1 MRQLLILCCASLTL
15 FIFNGC
21 GSFSGN
27 YSLSGSSINKEWETL
42 YIAQIPNNAVL
53 QEPSLSQDLH
63 LAFQDVFRNRTKL
76 ALTNTEESDL
86 IIEAEIVNYDVS
98 ATAIQSND
106 IAANNR
112 LTIGV
117 KVRYINNKDETK
129 SFDRTFTA
137 YDEFTGTQ
145 TLSDVQSTLLPGII
159 NLIRD
164 QVFASVAMDW

>member
-1 MRQLLILCCASLTL
+1 MRHLLTILCALTTL
-15 FIFNGC
+15 FICNGC

-42 YIAQIPNNAVL
+42 YIAQIPNNALL

-86 IIEAEIVNYDVS
+86 IIEAEIVSYDVA

-106 IAANNR
+106 VAANNR
-112 LTIGV
+112 LTVGV
-117 KVRYINNKDETK
+117 KVRYINNKDESK
-129 SFDRTFTA
+129 SFDRTFSA
-137 YDEFTGTQ
+137 YDEFPGTQ
-145 TLSDVQSTLLPGII
+145 TLSDAQSSILPGII

-164 QVFASVAMDW
+164 QVFAAIAMDW